1 MKSSSVRLLLGV
13 SVLLLSGPTVSAVSL
28 SVRPNLQQLFSR
40 QSTLT
45 LRCDEDGQ
53 TADGWTVKRTAG
65 GKTEQCGNSQQNFGR
80 IEGSSC
86 FISTLLPSDSGVYW
100 CENSSGKISEQINI
114 TVTGGQLILEVPALP
129 VLTGSDVTL
138 RCRSRDGSIPPANL
152 FKNGE
157 HSRAERTGEFNI
169 SNVQQSDE
177 GFYSC
182 SVDLT
187 GESPRSR
194 LRVKASP
201 SPSPTSSSSSP
212 PPSVS
217 PSRPSQSSATDSTT
231 TVVAVL
237 GSLVLLVLLL
247 VAVLLLWRK
256 QTGTKHEPDSDT
268 SHLHGKTDSCP
279 PADATYADITITQT
293 ANRREKHPADPET
306 VYSGVKTHTA
316 GTSIAAQ
323 KKRRSQRERG
333 PDPLYSAAT
342 LPPGTSIAAQKKRRS
357 QRGPDDVTYS
367 QVVIRGQGSAGV
379 RPAQPDVVYSSVRS
393 GK

>member
-28 SVRPNLQQLFSR
+28 SVRPNLQQLFSD
-40 QSTLT
+40 SKLT

-65 GKTEQCGNSQQNFGR
+65 GKTKQCGTSQQNFGR

-138 RCRSRDGSIPPANL
+138 RCRFRDGFTHPVNL
-152 FKNGE
+152 LKNGE
-157 HSRAERTGEFNI
+157 PSRAERTGEFNI

-182 SVDLT
+182 SVDLFA
-187 GESPRSR
+187 ESPRSR

-201 SPSPTSSSSSP
+201 HPPPPHPPTSSSSSP
-212 PPSVS
+212 PPSAS
-217 PSRPSQSSATDSTT
+217 PSRPSPPLSVDR
-231 TVVAVL
+231 
-237 GSLVLLVLLL
+237 GLVLSLLCHLVVVCPFCISTVLM
-247 VAVLLLWRK
+247 VSIYCSRRTGNTPAVSMEMPQRAGGGQGLD
-256 QTGTKHEPDSDT
+256 GVYD
-268 SHLHGKTDSCP
+268 
-279 PADATYADITITQT
+279 DIT
-293 ANRREKHPADPET
+293 A
-306 VYSGVKTHTA
+306 
-316 GTSIAAQ
+316 
-323 KKRRSQRERG
+323 
-333 PDPLYSAAT
+333 
-342 LPPGTSIAAQKKRRS
+342 
-357 QRGPDDVTYS
+357 DVTTEY
-367 QVVIRGQGSAGV
+367 
-379 RPAQPDVVYSSVRS
+379 DF
-393 GK
+393 

>member
-28 SVRPNLQQLFSR
+28 SVRPNLQQFFRDSK
-40 QSTLT
+40 LT
-45 LRCDEDGQ
+45 LRCDEEGQ
-53 TADGWTVKRTAG
+53 TADGLMVKRTAG
-65 GKTEQCGNSQQNFGR
+65 GKTEQCGSVGNNQQNFGR
-80 IEGSSC
+80 IENSSC
-86 FISTLLPSDSGVYW
+86 IISNLLPSDSGVYW
-100 CENSSGKISEQINI
+100 CENSSGKISEHINI

-138 RCRSRDGSIPPANL
+138 RCRFRDGSTRPVNL
-152 FKNGE
+152 LKNGE
-157 HSRAERTGEFNI
+157 HSRAGPTGEFNI

-182 SVDLT
+182 SVDIT
-187 GESPRSR
+187 AESPRSR

-201 SPSPTSSSSSP
+201 HPPPPPHPPTSSSSSP

-217 PSRPSQSSATDSTT
+217 PSPSPSPGPPGPII

-256 QTGTKHEPDSDT
+256 QTG
-268 SHLHGKTDSCP
+268 KTDSCP
-279 PADATYADITITQT
+279 PADTTYADITITQT

-316 GTSIAAQ
+316 GTSIAVQ

-367 QVVIRGQGSAGV
+367 QVAIRGQGSAGV

>member
-194 LRVKASP
+194 LRVKA
-201 SPSPTSSSSSP
+201 
-212 PPSVS
+212 
-217 PSRPSQSSATDSTT
+217 TDSTT

-256 QTGTKHEPDSDT
+256 QT
-268 SHLHGKTDSCP
+268 GKTDSCP

-357 QRGPDDVTYS
+357 QRERGPDPLYSTATLPPGPDDVTYS

>member
-28 SVRPNLQQLFSR
+28 SVRPNLQQFFSR

-53 TADGWTVKRTAG
+53 TADGWMVKRTAG
-65 GKTEQCGNSQQNFGR
+65 GETEQCGSVGNSQQIFGR
-80 IEGSSC
+80 IENSSC
-86 FISTLLPSDSGVYW
+86 IISNLLDSDSGVYW

-114 TVTGGQLILEVPALP
+114 TVYGGQLILEVPALP

-138 RCRSRDGSIPPANL
+138 RCRFKDGSTHPVNL
-152 FKNGE
+152 LKNGE
-157 HSRAERTGEFNI
+157 PSRAGPTGELNI

-182 SVDLT
+182 YAELT
-187 GESPRSR
+187 GESPKSR
-194 LRVKASP
+194 LRVK
-201 SPSPTSSSSSP
+201 
-212 PPSVS
+212 VS
-217 PSRPSQSSATDSTT
+217 PSHPSQPPGPGPIII
-231 TVVAVL
+231 VVAVL
-237 GSLVLLVLLL
+237 GALVLLVLLL

-256 QTGTKHEPDSDT
+256 QTG
-268 SHLHGKTDSCP
+268 KTDSCP
-279 PADATYADITITQT
+279 PADTTYADITITQT

-342 LPPGTSIAAQKKRRS
+342 LPPG
-357 QRGPDDVTYS
+357 PDDVTYS